1 MPVTWVSLRSK
12 PLSYH
17 LGKLKSG
24 YQAID
29 DDDGRQIALSP
40 DQRRFVGKLNRFANP
55 LRFLRRRMLARRA
68 VAAAPDAPRMD
79 DGYVI
84 IRGLE
89 GHQALIE
96 VCEKQ
101 IAIYFDFLERGD
113 AALVERG
120 IDPKAYRAEIEKTL
134 DDPLKHVPCH
144 YDAEAL
150 GKMID
155 FALQPNLVASASAHL
170 GVLPVL
176 AAIRILYSPN
186 ADGPLDRAQWFHVD
200 PEGQRQAKGFMAIR
214 AVGPENSP
222 FTFVPRSL
230 SKAMMATGQEAYQWK
245 RVPDKY
251 IARGAPTSEWI
262 AHTGQAGDALIVD
275 TSECFHFGS
284 RPNVAPRFL
293 FYFSFLDPFGSF
305 FPLRYPTRKASR
317 PWADYRRRPSPFT
330 DYLLSRRI

>member
-1 MPVTWVSLRSK
+1 LPVTWVSLRSK

-17 LGKLKSG
+17 LAKLKSG

-29 DDDGRQIALSP
+29 DDAGRQIALSP
-40 DQRRFVGKLNRFANP
+40 DQRRFVGGLNRLANL
-55 LRFLRRRMLARRA
+55 LRYLRRRLMARQA
-68 VAAAPDAPRMD
+68 VAAAPAAPRMH

-101 IAIYFDFLERGD
+101 LAIYFDFLERGD
-113 AALVERG
+113 VALTKRG
-120 IDPKAYRAEIEKTL
+120 IDPQAYRAEIEKTL

-144 YDAEAL
+144 YDNEAL
-150 GKMID
+150 GKMLD
-155 FALQPNLVASASAHL
+155 FALQPQLVATASAHL

-186 ADGPLDRAQWFHVD
+186 ADGALDRAQWFHVD

-214 AVGPENSP
+214 AVGPQNSP
-222 FTFVPRSL
+222 FTFVPRGL
-230 SKAMMATGQEAYQWK
+230 SKAMMLSGQEFYQWK

-251 IARGAPTSEWI
+251 IARQAPASSWV
-262 AHTGQAGDALIVD
+262 AHTGEAGDALIVD

-305 FPLRYPTRKASR
+305 FPLRYPRKAAK
-317 PWADYRRRPSPFT
+317 PWAFYDRRPSRFT
-330 DYLLSRRI
+330 DHLLSRKV